1 MRTFLWFLML
11 AFSALALGQ
20 APAPKTPSKVA
31 ALSLIGDRLQ
41 VVSAQMQTGSRIDRN
56 RKESVALQTDEL
68 DTATVLGF
76 DKRVRALRPDLGVL
90 LLRANDRSIHELQDA
105 VIAGTRDIKDLLA
118 AVAPLAKRSGATHLV
133 LFAKHRGEAQI
144 QIGDGSVGTGYIE
157 GLGFYVDRWS
167 RPRQTDTGIQEAGL
181 LAPFAYYQALLV
193 DLDGLRVVAQESS
206 HQARALLPGARVT
219 DLTDPWN
226 YLTPAEKVETLKAL
240 SAEGLERLV
249 PKILQKLG

>member
-1 MRTFLWFLML
+1 MRTFLSLLIL
-11 AFSALALGQ
+11 AFSTVALGQ
-20 APAPKTPSKVA
+20 APAPKVA

-76 DKRVRALRPDLGVL
+76 ERVAKAARPGLGII
-90 LLRANDRSIHELQDA
+90 LLRANDRSVHELQDA
-105 VIAGTRDIKDLLA
+105 VLAGKRDIKDLLA
-118 AVAPLAKRSGATHLV
+118 AVAPLARRAGATHLV

-144 QIGDGSVGTGYIE
+144 QIGDGSVGTGYID
-157 GLGFYVDRWS
+157 GLGFYVDRWE
-167 RPRQTDTGIQEAGL
+167 RQRRTDTGTQDAGL
-181 LAPFAYYQALLV
+181 LAPFAYFQALLV
-193 DLDGLRVVAQESS
+193 ELDSLKVVAQESS
-206 HQARALLPGARVT
+206 HQARALLPGARVM